1 MTLRPTVHLL
11 ALLVASPAL
20 AQPAAQATPSPALR
34 SNTSIDVEA
43 DTDDE
48 SISLGFLAREVNLD
62 KAPLSLS
69 VVPSR
74 ALREKGARQLSDGL
88 DGASSVNV
96 LSGFSIFDLFVIRGF
111 DSLSNGLVMIDG
123 VREPESTFLPAY
135 NIERLEILKGP
146 SGFAGGPDA
155 AASTVNVLRKLPLG
169 RDFAAFG
176 ARYGTFNSF
185 DVDADLGLSN
195 DSGSF
200 SARLPLFLR
209 GSDGYR
215 DRENAQW
222 GLNPGIRVVRP
233 SGLIAILNY
242 ERLRSEFEPDVG
254 LPLVDGT
261 VPDVARES
269 VYQSPLDF
277 SHQNVDRVRLGIE
290 KRLGDRAILKNL
302 SYFTRLDWKTDG
314 TLFVGSFTDPR
325 VPGALTARTLT
336 LLEDEQK
343 LSGNRLWIDLS
354 RSAGS
359 SNHLITLGL
368 EAYELA
374 DNYSL
379 DVALLPVIGISQPVE
394 TATRPLFFLPG
405 NSVRAAARNRA
416 LSAFAFDE
424 ASIGSKVQALG
435 GLRFDAFNFAEDTFS
450 IDESWNRVSPFLGAS
465 VELHRSARAF
475 AAFSTGFSP
484 PSTLALGSREPEESR
499 QVEGGF
505 RFASQDGRFRAAVT
519 GFELTRKNITIPDGS
534 GQPRPAGD
542 QRSRGFE
549 IESHIEKDRI
559 GTSLAYSFTDG
570 ILSRFA
576 EFGTVGFDPATFQP
590 IQGVLDRTGNASPF
604 APRHLFS
611 ARARLDL
618 GRGLLATLAFRAA
631 SEQFI
636 SEDNAFK
643 IKASRFVD
651 ASVSY
656 TRGSVRISMIGDNLL
671 NEETFTRGYS
681 PYSVLPVPPRRLS
694 VRLDL
699 RFDQKRP

>member
-1 MTLRPTVHLL
+1 MTLRPIVLFALL
-11 ALLVASPAL
+11 AASPVL
-20 AQPAAQATPSPALR
+20 AQPAAVASPSPALR
-34 SNTSIDVEA
+34 SNTSVDVQA

-48 SISLGFLAREVNLD
+48 SISIGFLAREVDLD

-155 AASTVNVLRKLPLG
+155 AASTVNVLRKLPLC

-176 ARYGTFNSF
+176 ARYGTFHSF

-195 DSGSF
+195 DSSSF

-254 LPLVDGT
+254 LPLVDGA

-269 VYQSPLDF
+269 VYQSPFDF
-277 SHQNVDRVRLGIE
+277 SDQNVDRVRLGIE
-290 KRLGDRAILKNL
+290 KRFGDRAILKNL
-302 SYFTRLDWKTDG
+302 SYFTRLDWKSDG
-314 TLFVGSFTDPR
+314 TLFVGPFTDPR

-336 LLEDEQK
+336 LLEDDQK
-343 LSGNRLWIDLS
+343 LSGNRLWLDLS

-359 SNHLITLGL
+359 SNHLLTFGL

-379 DVALLPVIGISQPVE
+379 DVALLPVIGIFQPVE

-405 NSVRAAARNRA
+405 NSVRAIARNRA

-424 ASIGSKVQALG
+424 ASFGSKVQALVG
-435 GLRFDAFNFAEDTFS
+435 VRFDAFNFAEDNFS

-475 AAFSTGFSP
+475 AAFSAGFSP

-499 QVEGGF
+499 QVEGGI
-505 RFASQDGRFRAAVT
+505 RFASQDGRFRAAAT
-519 GFELTRKNITIPDGS
+519 GFELTRNNITIPDGS
-534 GQPRPAGD
+534 GQPRPTGD

-549 IESHIEKDRI
+549 IESHVEKDRI
-559 GTSLAYSFTDG
+559 GVSLAYSFTDG